1 VPTHIALLRGINVGG
16 RNRVAMAD
24 LREVFTGLGH
34 TEVGTYIQSGNV
46 VFTSTDDDPGALAG
60 ACESAIVETL
70 GVHPT
75 VVVLTREELA
85 RTVTGN
91 PYPDEANPKALHA
104 VFGREP
110 FGPAALEVVAAA
122 VAAAEAT
129 GSGEHAQ
136 LVGDT
141 LYLHTPGGLGRSAL
155 AAQLARARGP
165 LAPDAASTAR
175 NWATVGKLLAMC
187 RA

>member
-1 VPTHIALLRGINVGG
+1 
-16 RNRVAMAD
+16 MAD
-24 LREVFTGLGH
+24 LRTVFTGLGH

-46 VFTSTDDDPGALAG
+46 VFTSTDPDPAALAG
-60 ACESAIVETL
+60 ACEAAIVETL
-70 GVHPT
+70 GVHPA
-75 VVVLTREELA
+75 VVVLTRDELGRA
-85 RTVTGN
+85 VAGN
-91 PYPDEANPKALHA
+91 PYPEGVDPKALHA
-104 VFGREP
+104 VFSREP

-136 LVGDT
+136 LVGGT
-141 LYLHTPGGLGRSAL
+141 LYVHTPGGLGRSAL

-165 LAPDAASTAR
+165 LAPDTAGTAR
-175 NWATVGKLLAMC
+175 NWATVGKLLTMC